1 MQHRRNL
8 LPCLPP
14 GLLLATAWLNFAAS
28 ASAQTT
34 ATPPADGDTVVKLSP
49 FDVSANEDHG
59 YQSTNSASITRLSTP
74 IFDLPMSIQVINPQ
88 LMTDLA
94 INNLFDI
101 GQLIVGGVNEGATAA
116 TTLTGFKLRG
126 ITQLAPDSTELDTFR
141 VAGPIDMFNVDRVEV
156 IRGPNSVVQGA
167 SEPGGQVNVVSK
179 SAEYNTNFADLSFQA
194 GDEELV
200 RSTLDLNRSF
210 KIDDHNVAIR
220 VNAVTDRHDT
230 FIKFNWNEIHGAAVA
245 LQADL
250 TAKTTISFKFEYLE
264 ELSNPISAIPDRW
277 SGAPGLHGGYDIALA
292 RVVPQLYNYDEANAT
307 GGPDGTL
314 RWDSTY
320 YLTELTQNF
329 TDDLHFR
336 AQAEYA
342 DEPLNEVQL
351 SGANPTLAYNATS
364 SAYYLK
370 QTAQWTYADN
380 ARYNIRALLNYDL
393 HLGPTTQKIVAGY
406 SLLTV
411 RLRQVTDL
419 LWNNTTNAQ
428 YTWNTPV
435 APGAITAAN
444 YSIPLAGNR
453 WQAQTPT
460 GDNVVNPSYFINS
473 TGSYFNDRLT
483 TVFGFSWNRSDR
495 EDFIY
500 TAPVGTGSYKQGT
513 ATVPVPIGATP
524 ADTKAEIPMLS
535 AMYALTPTLHLFADY
550 SKSYVPQTAYEPTLN
565 VNNGQIGP
573 SLGPDTGRGGEVGLK
588 YETDQGKLG
597 ATVSLYSFIQDNISQ
612 VINTAIVNEF
622 YPNTSQRYYT
632 PGGAAKSKG
641 VDFEMFYNPTPEISL
656 TANYAYNEAYIV
668 EDPAAPQYLGYA
680 TNTESK
686 PIANLQAR
694 YTFDSTPL
702 KGFFFGGSMHAR
714 SRTFNYQLPEY
725 SFNPGFAVFGLF
737 AGYTDKVWGERYTL
751 QANVDNVG
759 DREYFISEAI
769 LGSPTTFS
777 VTARIHF

>member
-1 MQHRRNL
+1 MQNYPL
-8 LPCLPP
+8 LSARFTA
-14 GLLLATAWLNFAAS
+14 GLLLAAGWLACAPL
-28 ASAQTT
+28 ARAQATD
-34 ATPPADGDTVVKLSP
+34 ATPPSAADSVVKLSP
-49 FDVSANEDHG
+49 FDVAANQDHG

-74 IFDLPMSIQVINPQ
+74 IFDLPISIQVINPQ
-88 LMTDLA
+88 LMSDLA

-101 GQLIVGGVNEGATAA
+101 GQLIVGGVNQGGTAV

-126 ITQLAPDSTELDTFR
+126 ITQLAPDSTERDTFR
-141 VAGPIDMFNVDRVEV
+141 VAGPIDLYNVDRVEV

-167 SEPGGQVNVVSK
+167 SEPGGQINVVTK
-179 SAEYNTNFADLSFQA
+179 SAQYNSNFTDLSFQA
-194 GDEELV
+194 GDDELA
-200 RSTLDLNRSF
+200 RATLDINRSF

-220 VNAVTDRHDT
+220 VNAVTDRHDS
-230 FIKFNWNEIHGAAVA
+230 FIKFNWNEVHGAAVSM
-245 LQADL
+245 QADL
-250 TAKTTISFKFEYLE
+250 TAKTTLSFKFEYLE
-264 ELSNPISAIPDRW
+264 EDSNPISAIPDRW
-277 SGAPGLHGGYDIALA
+277 SGSPGLHGGYDLALA
-292 RVVPQLYNYDEANAT
+292 RVLPQLYNYDEANAT
-307 GGPDGTL
+307 GGPDGIV
-314 RWDSTY
+314 RWDSQY

-329 TDDLHFR
+329 TEDLHFR

-342 DEPLNEVQL
+342 DEPLNQVQL
-351 SGANPTLAYNATS
+351 SGANPTLAYDAPSNS
-364 SAYYLK
+364 YYLK

-393 HLGPTTQKIVAGY
+393 HLGSTTQKIVAGY

-419 LWNNTTNAQ
+419 LWNNATNTQA
-428 YTWNTPV
+428 TWNTPV

-444 YSIPLAGNR
+444 YSIPLAGHH

-460 GDNVVNPSYFINS
+460 GDNLVNPSYFINS
-473 TGSYFNDRLT
+473 TGSYFGDRLT
-483 TVFGFSWNRSDR
+483 TVLGYSWNRSNR

-500 TAPVGTGSYKQGT
+500 TAPTGGSYKEGS
-513 ATVPVPIGATP
+513 ATVPGSIGATP
-524 ADTKAEIPMLS
+524 ADTKAEIPMMS
-535 AMYALTPTLHLFADY
+535 AMYALTPTLHVFADY

-565 VNNGQIGP
+565 VTTGQIGP

-597 ATVSLYSFIQDNISQ
+597 ATVSFYSFIQDNISQ
-612 VINTAIVNEF
+612 VINTAIVNQF
-622 YPNTSQRYYT
+622 FPNTAQRFYT

-641 VDFEMFYNPTPEISL
+641 VDFEVFYNPTPELSI
-656 TANYAYNEAYIV
+656 TANWAYNEAFIV

-686 PIANLQAR
+686 HIANLQTR

-702 KGFFFGGSMHAR
+702 KGFFLGASMHAR

-725 SFNPGFAVFGLF
+725 SFNPGFAVFGVF
-737 AGYTDKVWGERYTL
+737 AGFTAKAWGERYTL
-751 QANVDNVG
+751 QANVENVG

-777 VTARIHF
+777 ITARTHF

>member
-1 MQHRRNL
+1 MQNL
-8 LPCLPP
+8 PTPSSRFTA
-14 GLLLATAWLNFAAS
+14 GLAVAAGWLAFAPLA
-28 ASAQTT
+28 AAQTSDGS
-34 ATPPADGDTVVKLSP
+34 PPSDADTVVKLSP
-49 FDVSANEDHG
+49 FDVAANQDHG
-59 YQSTNSASITRLSTP
+59 YQSTASASITRLSTP

-88 LMTDLA
+88 LMSDLA

-101 GQLIVGGVNEGATAA
+101 GQLIVGGVNEGATAV

-126 ITQLAPDSTELDTFR
+126 ITQLAPDSTERDTFR
-141 VAGPIDMFNVDRVEV
+141 VAGPFDLFDVDRVEV

-167 SEPGGQVNVVSK
+167 SEPGGQINVVTK
-179 SAEYNTNFADLSFQA
+179 SAQYNSNFEDLSFQA
-194 GDEELV
+194 GDNELA
-200 RSTLDLNRSF
+200 RATLDLNRSF

-220 VNAVTDRHDT
+220 VNAVTDRHDSY
-230 FIKFNWNEIHGAAVA
+230 IKFNWNEVHGADVA

-250 TAKTTISFKFEYLE
+250 TAKTVLTFKFQYLE

-277 SGAPGLHGGYDIALA
+277 SGSPGLHGGYDIALA
-292 RVVPQLYNYDEANAT
+292 REVPQLYNYDEANAT
-307 GGPDGTL
+307 GGPDGTA

-329 TDDLHFR
+329 TEDLHFR
-336 AQAEYA
+336 VQAEYA
-342 DEPLNEVQL
+342 DEPLNQVQL

-364 SAYYLK
+364 NSYYLK

-380 ARYNIRALLNYDL
+380 ARYNLRALLNYDL
-393 HLGPTTQKIVAGY
+393 HLGPTTQKLVAGY

-419 LWNNTTNAQ
+419 LWSNATNTE

-483 TVFGFSWNRSDR
+483 TVLGFSWNWSRR

-500 TAPVGTGSYKQGT
+500 TAPTSGSYKEGT
-513 ATVPVPIGATP
+513 ATVPASIGATP
-524 ADTKAEIPMLS
+524 ADTNAKIPMVS
-535 AMYALTPTLHLFADY
+535 AMYAITSTLHVFADY

-565 VNNGQIGP
+565 VTNGQIGP
-573 SLGPDTGRGGEVGLK
+573 SLAPDTGRGGEVGLK
-588 YETDQGKLG
+588 YEADQGKLG

-612 VINTAIVNEF
+612 VINTAIVDEF
-622 YPNTSQRYYT
+622 YPNSTQRYYT

-641 VDFEMFYNPTPEISL
+641 VDFELFYNPTAELSF

-686 PIANLQAR
+686 HIANAQVR

-702 KGFFFGGSMHAR
+702 KGFFLGGSVHGR

-725 SFNPGFAVFGLF
+725 SFSPGFAVFGLF
-737 AGYTDKVWGERYTL
+737 AGYTGKAWGERYTL
-751 QANVDNVG
+751 QANVENVG
-759 DREYFISEAI
+759 DREYFISEAM